1 MKTIRLGKTE
11 ITVPQ
16 NGFGCLP
23 IQRDSTEVAV
33 RLLREA
39 YAGGMRFFDTARA
52 YSDSELKVGEAFDG
66 MRDKVFIATKTAA
79 KTPAGFLRPG
89 RRKWPG
95 SRPASTAV
103 SAPGAVLMNWIRP
116 SSFAEIWPTTDG
128 SWPGKSA

>member
-39 YAGGMRFFDTARA
+39 YAGGMLHRH
-52 YSDSELKVGEAFDG
+52 EDG
-66 MRDKVFIATKTAA
+66 RQN
-79 KTPAGFLRPG
+79 AGCLLE
-89 RRKWPG
+89 
-95 SRPASTAV
+95 RPADLPDQ
-103 SAPGAVLMNWIRP
+103 SAHRLY
-116 SSFAEIWPTTDG
+116 
-128 SWPGKSA
+128 

>member
-39 YAGGMRFFDTARA
+39 YAGGMRFFDTAKA

-79 KTPAGFLRPG
+79 KTPDAFWKDLQTSLANLRTDYIDIYQLHMVPKCYRPG
-89 RRKWPG
+89 DG
-95 SRPASTAV
+95 TGIGEV
-103 SAPGAVLMNWIRP
+103 SVG
-116 SSFAEIWPTTDG
+116 
-128 SWPGKSA
+128 